1 MVGSLEPEDLG
12 RLLTASL
19 ISFLYLLFFLGRF
32 GVGVGV
38 GVGVQ
43 FAELEDSSG

>member
-19 ISFLYLLFFLGRF
+19 ISFLFFLGRF
-32 GVGVGV
+32 GIGVGV